1 MDHKTFINGLSR
13 QCGRDNADTERL
25 VADLVRIIRETSSEL
40 DSVAL
45 PGFGSFVP
53 VKENEYIAVDPDSG
67 KTMLYPPQVSIKFNA
82 GSMLKKRFSHE

>member
-13 QCGRDNADTERL
+13 QCGRDNTETEQL

-53 VKENEYIAVDPDSG
+53 IKEDEYVANDPESG
-67 KTMLYPPQVSIKFNA
+67 KAMLYPPHVSIKFNA